1 LPALSSACTPLE
13 VGTEVS
19 VAANVSQF
27 RALKFASSA
36 DLRKLEAK
44 SDLSRALESL
54 GWLAMSSRGG
64 TPLVYVDGHLIGGIE
79 VLQTIA
85 VADVERVELLGA
97 GEATQ
102 RFGTSQRKNA
112 TGTVFVVTTI
122 GSR

>member
-1 LPALSSACTPLE
+1 
-13 VGTEVS
+13 
-19 VAANVSQF
+19 
-27 RALKFASSA
+27 
-36 DLRKLEAK
+36 
-44 SDLSRALESL
+44 
-54 GWLAMSSRGG
+54 MSSRGG